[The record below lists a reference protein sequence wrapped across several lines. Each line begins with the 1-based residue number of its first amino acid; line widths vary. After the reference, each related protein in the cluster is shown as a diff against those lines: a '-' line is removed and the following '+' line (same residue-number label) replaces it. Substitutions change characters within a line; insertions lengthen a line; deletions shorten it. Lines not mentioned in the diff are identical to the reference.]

1 MSKELMDII
10 KDRKKETERKL
21 DNVIWHIE
29 TNREVLGDK
38 RTLDDVLQALKNWTE
53 ESKSSQY

>member
-1 MSKELMDII
+1 MSKELIDIMQD
-10 KDRKKETERKL
+10 KKKETERKL

-29 TNREVLGDK
+29 TNRQVLGDK
-38 RTLDDVLQALKNWTE
+38 RTLDDVFQALKNWTE

>member
-1 MSKELMDII
+1 MSKELINIMQ
-10 KDRKKETERKL
+10 DRKKETERKL